1 MSNSMFVMSGKP
13 SVVIRIY
20 NNRRRAQ
27 PLVVNIFGETTPED
41 VKGFIEDALARE
53 GARIGK

>member
-1 MSNSMFVMSGKP
+1 MFVMSGKP